1 MYLRAAIAGLAWILW
16 LVAISACTS
25 EPPPAPVEAEP
36 DEPVSTMTE
45 APREPLDLSLPD
57 DFFADETLPEA
68 EPLPPKFDAGALFA
82 EEEDSAT
89 SIMVLPQAEDGEL
102 PREIS
107 EVEGATVTIET
118 KTR

>member
-1 MYLRAAIAGLAWILW
+1 MKRLTGKVVSLKTTAIA
-16 LVAISACTS
+16 LVLSVLSGRTS
-25 EPPPAPVEAEP
+25 
-36 DEPVSTMTE
+36 
-45 APREPLDLSLPD
+45 
-57 DFFADETLPEA
+57 

-82 EEEDSAT
+82 EKEDSAT
-89 SIMVLPQAEDGEL
+89 SIMMLPQAEDGEL